1 MQSTISTVEDLPGER
16 KENIAS
22 TSKLDQ
28 NRACEFVLILIVS
41 KLVDRSRGRPE
52 GSLFVSYYLSVG
64 VGATP
69 IPGFYTTYPRSYP

>member
-1 MQSTISTVEDLPGER
+1 MSVFVPTFKDNDRIQEH
-16 KENIAS
+16 
-22 TSKLDQ
+22 KL
-28 NRACEFVLILIVS
+28 VS

-69 IPGFYTTYPRSYP
+69 IPGFYTTYPRFYP